1 VEEERENEVCVLVCV
16 CVCVCVS
23 VCLSFVNEHC
33 GKHATLGRLADRCLP
48 HPSLESSRFSD
59 VRSIPRNKLTCV
71 TVTRP
76 LQNICVNMSIAHKE
90 LTAYSLLTQS
100 NLAEGEPA
108 HKQRCL

>member
-1 VEEERENEVCVLVCV
+1 MEEERENEECVLVCV

-59 VRSIPRNKLTCV
+59 VRSISRNKLNLCDRYM
-71 TVTRP
+71 TVTKH
-76 LQNICVNMSIAHKE
+76 LCSYDHC
-90 LTAYSLLTQS
+90 S
-100 NLAEGEPA
+100 
-108 HKQRCL
+108 

>member
-1 VEEERENEVCVLVCV
+1 VCV
-16 CVCVCVS
+16 CVCVCLS
-23 VCLSFVNEHC
+23 VVREHC

-59 VRSIPRNKLTCV
+59 VRSIPRNKLYLCDRYT
-71 TVTRP
+71 TVTKH
-76 LQNICVNMSIAHKE
+76 LCSYEHIAHKQ